1 MTDTDPSELA
11 ARSGRRAAGE
21 DPAKRDQIL
30 DGAGTVFMEK
40 GFDGASMNDICR
52 AAGVSKGTLYVYFED
67 KLDLFQS
74 LISRKRERF
83 YRGLEEELNTDAP
96 LRHRLYLF
104 TRRMAEML
112 CSDEVIRAQR
122 IIIGSAEKMPEMA
135 GRFYDAGASQT
146 HRSLAAFLEREC
158 AAGRLKIDDCL
169 LAGSQLVELST
180 AGLWRKRLFAKVRE
194 KPTPE
199 EIERTVTSA
208 VDLFLA
214 RYGV

>member
-1 MTDTDPSELA
+1 MTDTETPDQP
-11 ARSGRRAAGE
+11 ARSGRRSAGE

-30 DGAGTVFMEK
+30 DGAGVVFLEK

-96 LRHRLYLF
+96 LQHRLYLF
-104 TRRMAEML
+104 SRRMAEML

-146 HRSLAAFLEREC
+146 HRSLATFLEREC
-158 AAGRLKIDDCL
+158 AAGRLKIDDCQ
-169 LAGSQLVELST
+169 LAGAQLAELSI
-180 AGLWRKRLFAKVRE
+180 AGLWRKRLFAKVRG
-194 KPTPE
+194 KPTAE

-208 VDLFLA
+208 VEMFLA